1 MWVVEAKAGATAP
14 VVDSYVLTMLQGL
27 DSPGWV
33 RTTILK
39 IFSLTHFHEVT
50 TRLWRPCQPPTLT
63 STEANCSRKRQAP
76 RQDFTG
82 NDFSCLF
89 LTSQFYFFRFRQGR
103 RVWFDRRS
111 RKHHL
116 EAGLPYD
123 VQAKA
128 EREWVKATPRPR
140 GAINILSN
148 PPNLRDSIE
157 SCSLR
162 F

>member
-1 MWVVEAKAGATAP
+1 MKMKTTRTKRFSQYSNHPMMWVVEAKAGATAP

-76 RQDFTG
+76 RRDITG

-89 LTSQFYFFRFRQGR
+89 LTSQFYFFRFREGR

-116 EAGLPYD
+116 ASRTTCKPR
-123 VQAKA
+123 Q
-128 EREWVKATPRPR
+128 REN
-140 GAINILSN
+140 G
-148 PPNLRDSIE
+148 
-157 SCSLR
+157 
-162 F
+162 